1 MKKMKKIIINPSKI
15 KKIRLDN
22 GPFFLINNFEINS
35 SLIETSI
42 IDGDW
47 DINTISFED
56 FYIFK
61 STEELIN
68 GKDWKETALYNH
80 LLDQIEKGNPKW
92 GCINQEMVEKRGEYI
107 LDLYNYIKEN
117 KEIPKGY
124 FDEDDICV
132 SIDRNGSFIFSN
144 NGTHRLCIAK
154 ILGIREIPVRV
165 YNIHQ
170 KWNEYRLEV
179 KELCDKLWDGK
190 TYQNLPHP
198 DFSEMESMWSDD
210 RFDAIKNNTD
220 VSGGTLLDIGSL
232 FGNICYQA
240 EQFGYDCTAV
250 ETDNQYLDVMKKLHK
265 SYYMSYKIIENSF
278 LEMGEIE
285 YDIIVAY
292 NIFHHFLKSETL
304 FNQLNAF
311 LDKITFKEMFIQ
323 THKTTENQMSSAFM
337 NFDSDEFAKFI
348 AEKTNKKNYTCVG
361 VEGGRKIYKIF

>member
-1 MKKMKKIIINPSKI
+1 MKKIIINPSKI

-22 GPFFLINNFEINS
+22 GPFFLIDNFEINS

-42 IDGDW
+42 IDGEW
-47 DINTISFED
+47 DINTINFED

-61 STEELIN
+61 SIEELIN
-68 GKDWKETALYNH
+68 GKDWKETTLYNH

-124 FDEDDICV
+124 FEEDDICV

-198 DFSEMESMWSDD
+198 DFSEIETMWSDD

-220 VSGGTLLDIGSL
+220 VSTGTLLDIGSL

-240 EQFGYDCTAV
+240 EQFGYECTAV
-250 ETDNQYLDVMKKLHK
+250 EIDNQYLDVMKKLHK

-278 LEMGEIE
+278 LEMCEIE

-304 FNQLNAF
+304 FNQLNEF